1 MNTYI
6 FEVNV
11 VIREDDYNEGEGPIL
26 NSWDFTHS
34 LTANSLKEALHKFYD
49 DRLSCPGVNF
59 EDAYSYDEGSKFIYF
74 ARTEDKN
81 GCYASESEIER
92 WKKGEI
98 RLYSAIYAVQISEV
112 KPISPNKLKK
122 ALE

>member
-1 MNTYI
+1 MSTYI
-6 FEVNV
+6 FEVDV
-11 VIREDDYNEGEGPIL
+11 EVREDDYNEGEGPIL
-26 NSWDFTHS
+26 NSWDFTQS
-34 LTANSLKEALHKFYD
+34 LTANSLEEALHKFYD
-49 DRLSCPGVNF
+49 DWLYCPGLDF

-98 RLYSAIYAVQISEV
+98 KLYSAIYAVQISEV